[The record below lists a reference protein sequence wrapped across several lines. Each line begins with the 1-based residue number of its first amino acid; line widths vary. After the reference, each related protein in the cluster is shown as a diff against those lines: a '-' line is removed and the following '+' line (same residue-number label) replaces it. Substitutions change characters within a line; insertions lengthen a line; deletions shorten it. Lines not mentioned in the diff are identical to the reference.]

1 MKKSIV
7 ELIAERDAL
16 VAERDHLITEARAI
30 LAKGKEEKRKMND
43 GEMED
48 FDALRATIAQK
59 GTDIEAKNA
68 EIETENRQKS
78 QIKTEE
84 KMENVK
90 FSLAK
95 AILNAAEGR
104 AQDEVAQAVFAAG
117 KAASRASNLPTAG
130 NIVLPVGESRS
141 AVTVTA
147 SSGATVPVDVAE
159 LFTPLRADTVLAK
172 AGAKMYTGLQ
182 GDLKIPVLGAGSV
195 AWASEVGD
203 ASDAGYSASST
214 TMKPLRITA
223 KVPIS
228 KQLLIQDATNID
240 AAIMADLSNA
250 VYEKLEATILGDAA
264 GESGVKPAGI
274 FYGATIKNTP
284 YFSDVCNA
292 EATLEAANVKS
303 FVYVASPKAKA
314 AMRAMTYNDK
324 TRTVFSNNNLD
335 GVQVFTTSNVPANKY
350 IIGDFSNMVI
360 GQWGALDIVVDNV
373 TLAANAEILL
383 VINAWFDVCI
393 ARSAAFVECDVRNAG
408 TCAAPTF
415 SPASWSSGA
424 SQTITLSC
432 ATSGATIYYTTDG
445 SDPDR
450 GSTAYDS
457 SNKPSITATTTFKAI
472 AVKDGWLDSAVAS
485 KSYTKPD

>member
-59 GTDIEAKNA
+59 DTDIEAKNA
-68 EIETENRQKS
+68 EIETENKQKS
-78 QIKTEE
+78 QINTEE
-84 KMENVK
+84 RMETVK

-95 AILNAAEGR
+95 AILAAAEGR
-104 AQDEVAQAVFAAG
+104 AQDEAAQAVFAAG

-130 NIVLPVGESRS
+130 SIVLPVGEARS

-147 SSGATVPVDVAE
+147 NAGTVPVDVAD
-159 LFTPLRADTVLAK
+159 LFAPLRPDTVLAK

-182 GDLKIPVLGAGSV
+182 GDLKVPVLSAGSV

-203 ASDAGYSASST
+203 ASDAGYSISSST
-214 TMKPLRITA
+214 LKPLRLTA

-228 KQLLIQDATNID
+228 KQLLIQDATNVD
-240 AAIMADLSNA
+240 AVIMADLSKA
-250 VYEKLEATILGDAA
+250 VYDKLEATILGSAA

-274 FYGATIKNTP
+274 FYNASVTNTP
-284 YFSDVCNA
+284 YFRDVCNA
-292 EATLEAANVKS
+292 EAELEEANVNN

-324 TRTVFSNNNLD
+324 TRTVFDQNTLD
-335 GVQVFTTSNVPANKY
+335 GVPVFTTSNIAENKY

-360 GQWGALDIVVDNV
+360 GQWGALDIVVDTV

-393 ARSAAFVECDVRNAG
+393 ARSTAFQLCSVQSLG
-408 TCAAPTF
+408 KCAAPTF
-415 SPASWSSGA
+415 SPASWGGSA
-424 SQTITLSC
+424 TQAVTLST
-432 ATSGATIYYTTDG
+432 ATSGAAIHYTTDG
-445 SDPDR
+445 TTPDA
-450 GSTAYDS
+450 GSPIYDS
-457 SNKPSITATTTFKAI
+457 SSKPTLSATATVKAI
-472 AVKDGWLDSAVAS
+472 AIMPGYEDSAVS
-485 KSYTKPD
+485 EKTYTKPD

>member
-16 VAERDHLITEARAI
+16 VAERDQLTAEARAI
-30 LAKGKEEKRKMND
+30 LAKGKEEKRKMNE

-48 FDALRATIAQK
+48 FEAKRAAITAK
-59 GTDIEAKNA
+59 DTEIEAKNA
-68 EIETENRQKS
+68 EIETENKQKS

-104 AQDEVAQAVFAAG
+104 AQDEAAQAVFAAG
-117 KAASRASNLPTAG
+117 KAASRASNLATAG
-130 NIVLPVGESRS
+130 TIVLPVGEHRS

-159 LFTPLRADTVLAK
+159 LFTPLRADSVLAK

-195 AWASEVGD
+195 AWASEVAD
-203 ASDAGYSASST
+203 ASDAGYSVSST
-214 TMKPLRITA
+214 TMQPKRITA

-240 AAIMADLSNA
+240 AAIMADLSKA
-250 VYEKLEATILGDAA
+250 VYDKLEATILGSAA

-274 FYGATIKNTP
+274 FYNASVTNTP
-284 YFSDVCNA
+284 YFRDVCNA
-292 EATLEAANVKS
+292 EAELEEANVNN

-324 TRTVFSNNNLD
+324 TRTVFDQNNLD
-335 GVQVFTTSNVPANKY
+335 GVPVFVTSNLAENKY

-393 ARSAAFVECDVRNAG
+393 ARSTAFQLCSVASLG
-408 TCAAPTF
+408 KCAAPTF
-415 SPASWSSGA
+415 SPASWGA
-424 SQTITLSC
+424 GTTQAVTLST
-432 ATSGATIYYTTDG
+432 ATTGATIHYTLDG
-445 SDPDR
+445 TTPDA
-450 GSTAYDS
+450 SSPIYDS
-457 SNKPSITATTTFKAI
+457 SDKPTLSATATVKAI
-472 AVKDGWLDSAVAS
+472 AILPGYEDSAVS
-485 KSYTKPD
+485 EKTYTKS